1 MGLLDGKI
9 ALVTGASRGI
19 GKSIADAFCAEGAT
33 VITCARNTDE
43 LEANAAV
50 IRSGGGTVFP
60 VKADICSE
68 ADVKNVFA
76 TIEKQHGRLDIL
88 VNNAGISKALATEDL
103 PFEDFKRVLDT
114 NVGGAFLCS
123 KEAMRIMKA
132 QKGGRIVNIGSIAA
146 LTPRQNSI
154 AYTTSKTAL
163 EGLTRSL
170 ALDGR
175 AHNISASILVLGGTA
190 TAFVNLRPDEAKNIA
205 YHMDPADVAR
215 VVTLMVSLPPEVNM
229 YSATLLPT
237 NQPSF
242 IGRG

>member
-1 MGLLDGKI
+1 MGLLDNRT

-19 GKSIADAFCAEGAT
+19 GKAIADAFAAEGAK
-33 VITCARNTDE
+33 VITCARNLSE
-43 LEANAAV
+43 LESNAAI
-50 IRSGGGTVFP
+50 IRNAGGTVFP
-60 VKADICSE
+60 MKVDVGSE
-68 ADVKNVFA
+68 ADVKALFSG
-76 TIEKQHGRLDIL
+76 IEKQHGRLDIL
-88 VNNAGISKALATEDL
+88 INNAGISKALATDEL
-103 PFEDFKRVLDT
+103 PFEDFKRVLDI
-114 NVGGAFLCS
+114 NVCGAFLCS
-123 KEAMRIMKA
+123 KEAMRMMKA
-132 QKGGRIVNIGSIAA
+132 QKGGRILNIGSIAA

-175 AHNISASILVLGGTA
+175 AHNIAASIIVLGGTA
-190 TAFVNLRPDEAKNIA
+190 TSFVNHRPDEAKKIA

-215 VVTLMVSLPPEVNM
+215 VVTLMVSLPPEVNL